1 MNNGARL
8 CASAR
13 LCRGSPVCQ
22 RDKIVKLFHCQHKRL
37 SLDLIGDESTLVQ
50 VISGNGLVM
59 TLSEPMLTKIHV
71 AN

>member
-1 MNNGARL
+1 MFR
-8 CASAR
+8 SI
-13 LCRGSPVCQ
+13 Q

-37 SLDLIGDESTLVQ
+37 SLDLTGDESTLVQ